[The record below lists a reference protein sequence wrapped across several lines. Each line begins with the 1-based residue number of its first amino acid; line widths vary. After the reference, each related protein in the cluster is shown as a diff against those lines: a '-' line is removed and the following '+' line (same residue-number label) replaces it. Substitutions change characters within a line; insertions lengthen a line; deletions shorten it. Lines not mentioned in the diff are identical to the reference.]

1 MIDDIKSWSPSPSEA
16 ALTQLVEQW
25 LSENK
30 ENKQEG
36 TENSQVIDLV
46 IDMRYDASPETQLA
60 FVEKAIEM
68 ATNEWQLVMIS
79 AGPLED
85 LLAQHGEAIID
96 TVITKSRQD
105 PKFRKTMTGVWQNAM
120 PENVWARVQSEKD
133 ACPEAQRLK

>member
-68 ATNEWQLVMIS
+68 ATNEWQLIMIS

-105 PKFRKTMTGVWQNAM
+105 PKFL
-120 PENVWARVQSEKD
+120 S
-133 ACPEAQRLK
+133 LIHI